1 MATFI
6 YIAKSKQGKNIKGAI
21 EATTLKEA
29 HTLLETQGIYP
40 ISLRKAK
47 RKIRISYNMP
57 TLFGRVRTEELI
69 IFTEQFATLITSGL
83 SILETLTGLA
93 EQTDNKFFKSVILDI
108 KKMIEQGSSLR
119 DAFAKY
125 KKVFPPLYIKLLA
138 VGEATGRLD
147 IVLNGIAGYIERD
160 DALKKKINSAFT
172 YPKFV
177 ISVVTAVVIF
187 LILYVLP
194 KFSSIYAQ
202 AKEQLPT
209 PTRMLLNF
217 KDFLVHDWLWIIIAI
232 VALYFIYKAIYA
244 TKKGRYTIDKYKL
257 KFPLFGRISKF
268 TALSRFAHSF
278 SLTLE
283 SGISIVNALD
293 IAAEVTV
300 NRYIID
306 ELAIVSEDVKKGKS
320 LSEAMGARKSI
331 PKIMVQMAA
340 IGEKSGNLDSLMEK
354 LAELWDRNIDYTVKN
369 LAAKLEPTM
378 IIILGVIVGFVALA
392 MYLPMFGLPGA
403 YRKTL

>member
-6 YIAKSKQGKNIKGAI
+6 YIAKNKQGKNIKGTI
-21 EATTLKEA
+21 EAATLKEA

-40 ISLRKAK
+40 ISVRKAK
-47 RKIRISYNMP
+47 RKIRVHHIP
-57 TLFGRVRTEELI
+57 TFSGRVSTEELI

-93 EQTDNKFFKSVILDI
+93 DQMDNKFFKNVILDI

-125 KKVFPPLYIKLLA
+125 NKVFPPLYIKLLT

-147 IVLNGIAGYIERD
+147 IILKGIASYIERD
-160 DALKKKINSAFT
+160 DALKKKIKSAFT

-177 ISVVTAVVIF
+177 ITIVTAVVIF

-202 AKEQLPT
+202 AREQLPT

-217 KDFLVHDWLWIIIAI
+217 KDFLVHDWLWIIVAI
-232 VALYFIYKAIYA
+232 VALYFTYKAIYA

-257 KFPLFGRISKF
+257 KLPLFGRIIKF
-268 TALSRFAHSF
+268 TAFSRFAHSF

-283 SGISIVNALD
+283 SGISIVDALS

-300 NRYIID
+300 NGYIID
-306 ELAIVSEDVKKGKS
+306 ELGIVREDVKEGKS
-320 LSEAMGARKSI
+320 LSEAMRARKSI

-340 IGEKSGNLDSLMEK
+340 VGEKSGNLDSLMEK

>member
-1 MATFI
+1 MAVFI
-6 YIAKSKQGKNIKGAI
+6 YIAKSKQGKNIKGTINA
-21 EATTLKEA
+21 ATLGEA

-40 ISLRKAK
+40 ISVRRARRGIKVPH
-47 RKIRISYNMP
+47 NMP
-57 TLFGRVRTEELI
+57 TLFGRVSTEELI
-69 IFTEQFATLITSGL
+69 IFTEQFATLIPSGL
-83 SILETLTGLA
+83 SLLETLAGLA
-93 EQTDNKFFKSVILDI
+93 DQTDNKFFKNIILDI

-138 VGEATGRLD
+138 VGETTGRLD
-147 IVLNGIAGYIERD
+147 IVLKGIASYIERD
-160 DALKKKINSAFT
+160 DELKKKIHSAFT

-194 KFSSIYAQ
+194 KFAGIYAQ

-217 KDFLVHDWLWIIIAI
+217 KDFLVHDWLWIILVLA
-232 VALYFIYKAIYA
+232 ALYFIYRAVYA
-244 TKKGRYTIDKYKL
+244 TKKGRYIIDKYKL
-257 KFPLFGRISKF
+257 SFPLFGRIVKF

-278 SLTLE
+278 SLTLR
-283 SGISIVNALD
+283 SGITVVSALD

-300 NRYIID
+300 NSYIID
-306 ELAIVSEDVKKGKS
+306 ELGIIREDIKKGKS
-320 LSEAMGARKSI
+320 LSDAMRLRKSI
-331 PKIMVQMAA
+331 PRIMVQMVAV
-340 IGEKSGNLDSLMEK
+340 GEKSGNLDSLMEK

-369 LAAKLEPTM
+369 LAAKIEPTM